1 MTRGRRAT
9 WREAVGGAVKYQEID
24 QEGERSMHDMMKRRR
39 AVRGDQN
46 QSAPMKNTRRSGTR
60 DIPSKQFNRDR
71 SFLTGEMKP
80 FELAL
85 ALDSKFGG
93 NRSSGR
99 TNVWTEQGSD
109 SGGVESSIRT
119 GYLEVPRDTIRG
131 AKRWYSG

>member
-1 MTRGRRAT
+1 MKMMTRGRRAT
-9 WREAVGGAVKYQEID
+9 WCKAVGGTVKYREID
-24 QEGERSMHDMMKRRR
+24 QWCERSMHDVIERRR

-46 QSAPMKNTRRSGTR
+46 QPAPMKITRRSGTR

-85 ALDSKFGG
+85 ALVSKFGG
-93 NRSSGR
+93 NRSRGR

-119 GYLEVPRDTIRG
+119 GYPEV
-131 AKRWYSG
+131 

>member
-1 MTRGRRAT
+1 MH
-9 WREAVGGAVKYQEID
+9 EVM
-24 QEGERSMHDMMKRRR
+24 ERKR
-39 AVRGDQN
+39 AVRSDQN
-46 QSAPMKNTRRSGTR
+46 QSAPMKNTRRSKTR
-60 DIPSKQFNRDR
+60 DIPSKQFRRDC

-85 ALDSKFGG
+85 ALVSKFGG

-119 GYLEVPRDTIRG
+119 GYPEIPHDTIRG
-131 AKRWYSG
+131 EKRGHSG